1 MNGEFSLGRYL
12 NRSPNMYTYKLPHV
26 NVGRFLEMA
35 RLTPAFLLK
44 ITIGINPQ

>member
-1 MNGEFSLGRYL
+1 MNGEFSLGRY
-12 NRSPNMYTYKLPHV
+12 PNMYTYKLPHV